1 MTMEILNDFNTEIIN
16 ESPIYR
22 VEYSNGNYS
31 GSCTYVDTTPQS
43 KFQSGT
49 VYLLTHSD
57 MGDVIEYIHKKTPLT
72 SDKFSEVQ
80 MGIREHSL
88 NQLKEFVITNS
99 NNVFSP
105 PQYNP
110 VVFR

>member
-31 GSCTYVDTTPQS
+31 GSCTYVETRPQS

-49 VYLLTHSD
+49 IYLLTHSD

-72 SDKFSEVQ
+72 SDDFNEVQ

-88 NQLKEFVITNS
+88 SRLLGGLS
-99 NNVFSP
+99 NHLNEGH
-105 PQYNP
+105 QGLTL
-110 VVFR
+110 